1 MPKLKQE
8 YEPLL
13 IEIKGRK
20 AAMNLTN
27 ADIAKRMRVT
37 ERTVQ
42 YRLAEPIKHWDL
54 GFLLSICKALEVP
67 IDTLRGGITYQ

>member
-1 MPKLKQE
+1 MPKIPQKLDK
-8 YEPLL
+8 LS

-37 ERTVQ
+37 ERMVQ
-42 YRLAEPIKHWDL
+42 YRFSKPIKDWDV
-54 GFLLSICKALEVP
+54 GFLLSVCKALEIP
-67 IDTLRGGITYQ
+67 IDTLQRGITYQ